1 MKNPISDIIPNNTFR
16 LLDSLNL
23 INKRTL
29 RDLTIRQEFQHLRSE
44 GFSPED
50 SIDQVHR
57 GYPSLS
63 RHTLKKIIYSTKLPE
78 EK

>member
-1 MKNPISDIIPNNTFR
+1 MKNPISDIIPNSTFQ

-29 RDLTIRQEFQHLRSE
+29 RDLTIRQEFERLREE

-50 SIDQVHR
+50 SIDQVHKD
-57 GYPSLS
+57 YSSLS
-63 RHTLKKIIYSTKLPE
+63 RHTLKKIIYSTKLPGE
-78 EK
+78 